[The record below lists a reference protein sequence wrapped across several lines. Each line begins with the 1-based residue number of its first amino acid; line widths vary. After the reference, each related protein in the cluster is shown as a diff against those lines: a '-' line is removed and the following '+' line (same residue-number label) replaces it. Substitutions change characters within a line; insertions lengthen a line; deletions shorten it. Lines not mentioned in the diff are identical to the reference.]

1 MTDHISNDTDPERW
15 PPYKPAA
22 VYFLNSDC
30 VEYVKEDSL
39 CVYERVDGF
48 LTLILD
54 ETKFN
59 LIGFKLKGFK
69 YIFEKH
75 VKPLL
80 ELNDSQFIELVSVI
94 EAMFTRIG
102 DEVFAG
108 GEDDDER
115 RRGYKAAIKLASH
128 DNVKLSGIYLKAAA

>member
-1 MTDHISNDTDPERW
+1 M
-15 PPYKPAA
+15 
-22 VYFLNSDC
+22 
-30 VEYVKEDSL
+30 
-39 CVYERVDGF
+39 
-48 LTLILD
+48 D